1 MATTAAVTT
10 VAAVLG
16 GGSNAMRGFGFST
29 VALVLVGVWA
39 LTGFYVVD
47 AAERGV
53 VTRFGRFVAATEPG
67 LRWHIPW
74 PVEARQIIN
83 VETIEGVNDQT
94 RMLTADENL
103 VDINIAVQYR
113 RAEPVAYAFNVR
125 DPDQTLKEVAESAIR
140 EIVGRSQLDF
150 VLEQGRQEITA
161 KTKELIQRTLDAY
174 KTGIEV
180 TTVNLQGVSVPEQV
194 QSSQRDAIKAREDRE
209 RLALEAQAYA
219 NDILPKAKGSAA
231 RQSED
236 AAAYKA
242 RIVADAEGEAQRFT
256 QLLASYLRAPSV
268 TRQRL
273 YFETLEVVL
282 GNTNKVLVDTKGTG
296 NMIYLPLDKL
306 TEGRT
311 RTLTLD
317 EQRQVPDTVQP
328 RADGRGRAGRS
339 CARCQPRAGVTL
351 MPNRGYLPLIL
362 VGAALLLFSMAAF
375 TVRETELALKFR
387 FGEIVRADYKP
398 GLHFLT
404 PFVNNVIK
412 FDKRILT
419 EDYPAE
425 QFLTSEGKI
434 LRINFFVKWRISDV
448 SRFYTSTSGGSEE
461 VANRRLGEII
471 KDGIKTVIARRTIQQ
486 VVAAD
491 RSEFL
496 GEVLEIAGK
505 NVGNLGIALVDVRVK
520 NIELPEEVSES
531 VFNRMRQDFARQ
543 AAQLRA
549 EGSAV
554 SGTHARRGGS
564 PAHRDPGQRLPR
576 GRDHQGPGRRGGGR
590 HLRQG
595 VRREPG
601 VLRVPPLHAGLSPVA
616 RQAGRRARDRARRRV
631 LRVPEGIR
639 ALTAAPGHPA
649 RR

>member
-1 MATTAAVTT
+1 MTADARKQRLGFAFKSLKDKASGALPPMAWNDPGKNRNPWGNRPDKGAADLDE
-10 VAAVLG
+10 ALRNLQRKLSQMFGGKGGGDDGGREDGGGAFG

-83 VETIEGVNDQT
+83 VETVEGVTDQT
-94 RMLTADENL
+94 RMLTSDENL

-113 RAEPVAYAFNVR
+113 RAEPVAFAFNVR
-125 DPDQTLKEVAESAIR
+125 DPEQTLKEVAESAIR

-161 KTKELIQRTLDAY
+161 RTKELIQRTLDAY

-256 QLLASYLRAPSV
+256 QLLASYLRAPAV

-328 RADGRGRAGRS
+328 RA
-339 CARCQPRAGVTL
+339 
-351 MPNRGYLPLIL
+351 
-362 VGAALLLFSMAAF
+362 
-375 TVRETELALKFR
+375 ETEAAP
-387 FGEIVRADYKP
+387 I
-398 GLHFLT
+398 
-404 PFVNNVIK
+404 
-412 FDKRILT
+412 
-419 EDYPAE
+419 
-425 QFLTSEGKI
+425 
-434 LRINFFVKWRISDV
+434 
-448 SRFYTSTSGGSEE
+448 E
-461 VANRRLGEII
+461 V
-471 KDGIKTVIARRTIQQ
+471 
-486 VVAAD
+486 
-491 RSEFL
+491 
-496 GEVLEIAGK
+496 
-505 NVGNLGIALVDVRVK
+505 
-520 NIELPEEVSES
+520 
-531 VFNRMRQDFARQ
+531 
-543 AAQLRA
+543 
-549 EGSAV
+549 
-554 SGTHARRGGS
+554 
-564 PAHRDPGQRLPR
+564 
-576 GRDHQGPGRRGGGR
+576 
-590 HLRQG
+590 
-595 VRREPG
+595 
-601 VLRVPPLHAGLSPVA
+601 
-616 RQAGRRARDRARRRV
+616 
-631 LRVPEGIR
+631 VPEASRERGSR
-639 ALTAAPGHPA
+639 
-649 RR
+649 